1 MQVGFIGIGDQG
13 GPMADAIAE
22 KGFGL
27 HIWARRPEAAAAYA
41 GRATLHDTPK
51 SLAAAVDALCL
62 CVVAEQD
69 VRGLLFDQ
77 GCFDALRPGALI
89 VIHVTMAPAACRELA
104 DEAAKRGLALVDAP
118 VSGGRLAA
126 INRKLLVL
134 TGADEQS
141 FDRARPVLE
150 TFGDRVVH
158 LGPVGSGQVSK
169 ILNNFLMN
177 ANMAS
182 ALVVLELAEDLGIA
196 RERAREMLLQGTAR
210 SFSLEAI
217 DTLIFQG
224 KLPMTLGKKDIALA
238 LDLAAD
244 GNVARRSIDLVAEL
258 GLLGRERMAGGPKR

>member
-22 KGFGL
+22 CGFGL
-27 HIWARRPEAAAAYA
+27 HIWARRPEAAAAYQ
-41 GRATLHDTPK
+41 GRATLHETPQ
-51 SLAAAVDALCL
+51 SLAATVDMLCL
-62 CVVAEQD
+62 CVIAEQD
-69 VRGLLFDQ
+69 VRALLFDQ
-77 GCFDALRPGALI
+77 GCLDALRPGALI
-89 VIHVTMAPAACRELA
+89 VIHVTMAPAACA
-104 DEAAKRGLALVDAP
+104 DIASEAAKRGVAVVDAP
-118 VSGGRLAA
+118 VSGGRVAA

-134 TGADEQS
+134 TGGVDEAVE
-141 FDRARPVLE
+141 RARPVLQ

-158 LGPVGSGQVSK
+158 LGPIGSGQVSK

-182 ALVVLELAEDLGIA
+182 ALIVLELAEDLGID
-196 RERAREMLLQGTAR
+196 RARAHEMLLQGTAR

-224 KLPMTLGKKDIALA
+224 KLSMALGKKDIALA
-238 LDLAAD
+238 QELAA
-244 GNVARRSIDLVAEL
+244 ARNIDRHSIDLLAEL